1 MKNTINTMIGL
12 VTIGCTAVS
21 AYILGYYAA
30 ENKHLAG
37 DIKIMS
43 MMTDL
48 IVKTHETIDKNE
60 NNKEETEE

>member
-1 MKNTINTMIGL
+1 MKSTIDNLIGL
-12 VTIGCTAVS
+12 VTLGGMAVS
-21 AYILGYYAA
+21 AYIIGYYTA

-43 MMTDL
+43 MLTDL

>member
-1 MKNTINTMIGL
+1 MKNTIDNLIGL
-12 VTIGCTAVS
+12 VTLGGMVVS
-21 AYILGYYAA
+21 AYIIGYYTA